1 MGSMMASM
9 GGSAAGGAASS
20 GAASAAGGAAASS
33 GGMGMLNALGQ
44 GLIAGGTGDATKS
57 PAVNAMLTQNKN
69 QDSNNSESM
78 SNALMLQ
85 ALQNL
90 RR

>member
-9 GGSAAGGAASS
+9 GGSAASGAASS

-44 GLIAGGTGDATKS
+44 GLIAGGTGDATESPTVKS
-57 PAVNAMLTQNKN
+57 MLTQKQN
-69 QDSNNSESM
+69 QESNDSESM
-78 SNALMLQ
+78 SNALLLQ

>member
-1 MGSMMASM
+1 MGSMVASM
-9 GGSAAGGAASS
+9 GGGAAGGAASS

-44 GLIAGGTGDATKS
+44 GLIAGGSGDVTKS
-57 PAVNAMLTQNKN
+57 PAMNAMLTQNKN

-90 RR
+90 SR

>member
-9 GGSAAGGAASS
+9 GGGAASGAAS
-20 GAASAAGGAAASS
+20 GGAASAAGGAAASS

-57 PAVNAMLTQNKN
+57 PAVKAMLTQKQN
-69 QDSNNSESM
+69 QESNSSESM
-78 SNALMLQ
+78 SNALLLQ
-85 ALQNL
+85 TLQNL